1 MLEMKEDVFKNS
13 WKEVYGGEEDLSKQ
27 CREKNPLRKNGS
39 IQQYLLRTCDG
50 SYAEVRAEVG
60 EIEKQ

>member
-1 MLEMKEDVFKNS
+1 M
-13 WKEVYGGEEDLSKQ
+13 YGGEEDLSKQ
-27 CREKNPLRKNGS
+27 CHEKNFLRKNGS

-50 SYAEVRAEVG
+50 SYAEVCAEVG